1 MYLLCSII
9 NKKYRKL
16 DNSIKFWILKY
27 LKKLESVENPKSFEK
42 SLYNNFKNLWRYRVD
57 NFRIIAEIK
66 NEELIILIIEIG
78 KRSNVYKNLK
88 IFTKRLEIML

>member
-9 NKKYRKL
+9 NKKYRKS

-42 SLYNNFKNLWRYRVD
+42 SLYNNFKNLWRHRID

-66 NEELIILIIEIG
+66 M
-78 KRSNVYKNLK
+78 KNL
-88 IFTKRLEIML
+88 

>member
-42 SLYNNFKNLWRYRVD
+42 SLYNNFKNLWRHRID

-66 NEELIILIIEIG
+66 NEELIILVIEIG
-78 KRSNVYKNLK
+78 KGSNVYKN
-88 IFTKRLEIML
+88 

>member
-42 SLYNNFKNLWRYRVD
+42 SLYNNFKNLWRHRID

-66 NEELIILIIEIG
+66 M
-78 KRSNVYKNLK
+78 KNL
-88 IFTKRLEIML
+88 